1 MNNWTIR
8 KRITFGF
15 AAILLLFAAVAVTSK
30 VRLTTVKTQQ
40 QVITEDALPGLG
52 AAGDIQVIASEIQIN
67 VLRHFLAKTPEEKKQ
82 FEEKIDGFK
91 ALAQK
96 GLDDYEKTI
105 FRPDARQCFEA
116 LKTARLEYIQARGP
130 VLALSREGK
139 IDEALALNKTSLR
152 PAYEAY
158 QKACRDLV
166 DGNKACGEKAAAESK
181 KTLTQTDTLVSSVSL
196 AAILIGV
203 VFASVIVISLG
214 RILNRLAGALTDG
227 SSQVAAAASQVSAT
241 SQLLAEGA
249 SEQAASLEETSASL
263 EEMSSMIKR
272 TDSNAQTAKQ
282 LGNDTRTAADIG
294 ATDMQAMSQAMDDIK
309 ASSDNIAKI
318 IKTIDEIAFQ
328 TNLLALNA
336 AVEAARA
343 GDAGMGFAV
352 VADEVRAL
360 AQRSAQAAK
369 ETASKIEDSIEKS
382 QRGVQL
388 STKVAEGLQQIVGKA
403 RKMDEVI
410 AEIAAASSE
419 QNQGIGQ
426 VNQAVCQMDKVTQAG
441 ASSAEENA
449 AASEELNAQAVTL
462 QDMAAQLQALVAG
475 GASRHA
481 AAVPTPTAT
490 SKSKSRAGER
500 QAGNRT
506 NAPAV
511 APHRDEAHAAFGQT
525 LQSPAKPVKTGAA
538 VASFDDF

>member
-1 MNNWTIR
+1 MNHWTIR

-30 VRLTTVKTQQ
+30 VMLKTVKQHQQ
-40 QVITEDALPGLG
+40 AITEDALPGLG
-52 AAGDIQVIASEIQIN
+52 AAGDIERIASEIQIS
-67 VLRHFLAKTPEEKKQ
+67 VLRHLLAKTPEDKKQ

-105 FRPDARQCFEA
+105 FRQDDRQYFEA
-116 LKTARLEYIQARGP
+116 LKTARQEYIKARGP

-139 IDEALALNKTSLR
+139 IDEAMALNKSSLR

-158 QKACRDLV
+158 QKACSDLV
-166 DGNKACGEKAAAESK
+166 AGNKACGEKAAAESK
-181 KTLTQTDTLVSSVSL
+181 KMLSQTDTLVTSVSIT
-196 AAILIGV
+196 AILIGV

-272 TDSNAQTAKQ
+272 TDSNAQIAKQ

-294 ATDMQAMSQAMDDIK
+294 ATDMQAMSQAMDEIK
-309 ASSDNIAKI
+309 SSSDNIAKI

-369 ETASKIEDSIEKS
+369 ETASKIEDSIQKS

-403 RKMDEVI
+403 RKMD
-410 AEIAAASSE
+410 
-419 QNQGIGQ
+419 
-426 VNQAVCQMDKVTQAG
+426 
-441 ASSAEENA
+441 
-449 AASEELNAQAVTL
+449 
-462 QDMAAQLQALVAG
+462 
-475 GASRHA
+475 
-481 AAVPTPTAT
+481 
-490 SKSKSRAGER
+490 
-500 QAGNRT
+500 
-506 NAPAV
+506 
-511 APHRDEAHAAFGQT
+511 
-525 LQSPAKPVKTGAA
+525 
-538 VASFDDF
+538 

>member
-1 MNNWTIR
+1 MSNWTIR
-8 KRITFGF
+8 KRITVGF
-15 AAILLLFAAVAVTSK
+15 SVILIMFASVAVTAKIMLKAVK
-30 VRLTTVKTQQ
+30 VQQ
-40 QVITEDALPGLG
+40 QAITEDALPGLG
-52 AAGDIQVIASEIQIN
+52 AAAEIEKTASEIQIN
-67 VLRHFLAKTPEEKKQ
+67 VLRHLLAKAPEEKKA
-82 FEEKIDGFK
+82 FEDKIDGFK
-91 ALAQK
+91 EHVK
-96 GLDDYEKTI
+96 KSMDDYEKSI
-105 FRPDARQCFEA
+105 VRSSDRQCFET
-116 LKTARLEYIQARGP
+116 LKTARLEYITARGP

-139 IDEALALNKTSLR
+139 IEESLALNKSSLR

-158 QKACRDLV
+158 QKACIDLIA
-166 DGNKACGEKAAAESK
+166 DNQKCGDEAAVASRGMLSK
-181 KTLTQTDTLVSSVSL
+181 TDAVVTFVSI
-196 AAILIGV
+196 AAILLGV

-214 RILNRLAGALTDG
+214 RILNRLAGTLTDG
-227 SSQVAAAASQVSAT
+227 SGQVAAAASQVSAT

-249 SEQAASLEETSASL
+249 SEQAASLEESSASL
-263 EEMSSMIKR
+263 EEMASMIKR
-272 TDSNAQTAKQ
+272 TDSNAQVAKQ
-282 LGNDTRTAADIG
+282 LGNETRSAADVG

-369 ETASKIEDSIEKS
+369 ETANKIEDSIQKS

-388 STKVAEGLQQIVGKA
+388 SAKVADGLQQIVDKA

-410 AEIAAASSE
+410 SEIAAASAE
-419 QNQGIGQ
+419 QSQGISQ
-426 VNQAVCQMDKVTQAG
+426 VNQAVSQMDKVTQSS

-462 QDMAAQLQALVAG
+462 QDMAAQLQVLVTGDSVGRMIAG
-475 GASRHA
+475 PAPSATDQPKARSSSPRT
-481 AAVPTPTAT
+481 VRRPTAP
-490 SKSKSRAGER
+490 
-500 QAGNRT
+500 NRDD
-506 NAPAV
+506 A
-511 APHRDEAHAAFGQT
+511 RAAFGAT
-525 LQSPAKPVKTGAA
+525 HQSEAKAVKVPEGAA
-538 VASFDDF
+538 SFSDF

>member
-15 AAILLLFAAVAVTSK
+15 AVILLLFAAVAVTSK
-30 VRLTTVKTQQ
+30 VMLKTVKTHQ
-40 QVITEDALPGLG
+40 QVITEDALPGVG
-52 AAGDIQVIASEIQIN
+52 AAGDIEEVASEIQIN
-67 VLRHFLAKTPEEKKQ
+67 VLRHLLAKTPEDKKQ
-82 FEEKIDGFK
+82 FEEKIDSFK

-105 FRPDARQCFEA
+105 FRPDDRQSFET
-116 LKTARLEYIQARGP
+116 LKAARLEYIKARGP

-139 IDEALALNKTSLR
+139 IDEALALNKSSLR

-158 QKACRDLV
+158 QKGCSDLV
-166 DGNKACGEKAAAESK
+166 AGNKACGEKAAAESK
-181 KTLTQTDTLVSSVSL
+181 QTLSQTDTLVSSVSI

-203 VFASVIVISLG
+203 VFATVIVISLG

-272 TDSNAQTAKQ
+272 TDSNAQIAKQ
-282 LGNDTRTAADIG
+282 LGNDTRTAADVG

-309 ASSDNIAKI
+309 SSSDNIAKI

-369 ETASKIEDSIEKS
+369 ETASKIEDSIQKS

-419 QNQGIGQ
+419 QSQGIGQ
-426 VNQAVCQMDKVTQAG
+426 VNQAVCQMDKVTQG
-441 ASSAEENA
+441 SASSAEENA

-475 GASRHA
+475 GTSRPS
-481 AAVPTPTAT
+481 AAVPTPIAP
-490 SKSKSRAGER
+490 SKSKSRSGETK
-500 QAGNRT
+500 AGNRP
-506 NAPAV
+506 NAAAV
-511 APHRDEAHAAFGQT
+511 APHRDEAHAAFSQT
-525 LQSPAKPVKTGAA
+525 LQTPAKPAKAEAA
-538 VASFDDF
+538 VASFNDF

>member
-1 MNNWTIR
+1 M
-8 KRITFGF
+8 
-15 AAILLLFAAVAVTSK
+15 
-30 VRLTTVKTQQ
+30 
-40 QVITEDALPGLG
+40 PGLG
-52 AAGDIQVIASEIQIN
+52 AAGDIERIASEIQIS
-67 VLRHFLAKTPEEKKQ
+67 VLRHLLAKTPEDKKQ

-105 FRPDARQCFEA
+105 FRQDDRQYFEA
-116 LKTARLEYIQARGP
+116 LKTARQEYIKARGP

-139 IDEALALNKTSLR
+139 IDEAMALNKSSLR

-158 QKACRDLV
+158 QKACSDLV
-166 DGNKACGEKAAAESK
+166 AGNKACGEKAAAESK
-181 KTLTQTDTLVSSVSL
+181 KMLSQTDTLVTSVSIT
-196 AAILIGV
+196 AILIGV

-272 TDSNAQTAKQ
+272 TDSNAQIAKQ

-294 ATDMQAMSQAMDDIK
+294 ATDMQAMSQAMDEIK
-309 ASSDNIAKI
+309 SSSDNIAKI

-369 ETASKIEDSIEKS
+369 ETASKIEDSIQKS

-403 RKMDEVI
+403 RKMD
-410 AEIAAASSE
+410 
-419 QNQGIGQ
+419 
-426 VNQAVCQMDKVTQAG
+426 
-441 ASSAEENA
+441 
-449 AASEELNAQAVTL
+449 
-462 QDMAAQLQALVAG
+462 
-475 GASRHA
+475 
-481 AAVPTPTAT
+481 
-490 SKSKSRAGER
+490 
-500 QAGNRT
+500 
-506 NAPAV
+506 
-511 APHRDEAHAAFGQT
+511 
-525 LQSPAKPVKTGAA
+525 
-538 VASFDDF
+538 